1 MFIKEIEINN
11 FRIYKGLNT
20 ISVLPEDEEQNIIV
34 VSGKNGFGKTTFL
47 MSLVWCLYG
56 KNMIQ
61 VDEIYAKEIR
71 DKKNYANYI
80 AGSLNRLAKDEGQT
94 KFSVAITFTDVKIPE
109 INCKEVKITRTYDV
123 VTSAA
128 DSVEVLIDGYKN
140 QVTDDLSNGNQS
152 GEEIFIRDF
161 ILPIEIAKFFLF
173 DAEKIVSLAE
183 VNSTAQRKQ
192 LSNAYSEVLGIQKY
206 EDLKSTLELKQDDYR
221 RKSATPDDKRDLNTL
236 STAIEND
243 ELSIDGFENDIA
255 EIEEKRNYKQKQAEE
270 IQQKLI
276 REGEK
281 MTLEELN
288 KIKEEKAE
296 IEKQKEALQDK
307 LKEYFDVIPFG
318 LAGETM
324 LGVADQLKLEKSIH
338 EQNYQTEELNEKTE
352 NILMDLER
360 ERTNRDLI
368 FKPDIRNFYEDQIKN
383 LIKKHF
389 YSDIDEIPADFKALH
404 DFSSAQSNEFNQ
416 MLDTIKH
423 SFRDGFSRLNS
434 DYAFLKNQTDSITRK
449 IQAAEKSAED
459 EYVADLRK
467 KKEALEKDIDNLSA
481 DINVLNQNIGEAKSQ
496 IKANKQKQEALR
508 KKIDEASQYKDKEAQ
523 TKKII
528 GQLQEF
534 IVKFKEQKK
543 KSLEEKMLAGLKTL
557 MHKKDFIS
565 KVVVDI
571 SLSGD
576 DIDIVLYDQRNHK
589 IDKGSLSM
597 GERQMYASALLHALV
612 DESDFEFPVFIDS
625 PMQKFDE
632 EHAKNII
639 KYFYPTV
646 SKQVVIFPL
655 INKEL
660 TADEFKLLQPKV
672 CKSFLI
678 NNLTTDESEFIPIDP
693 SKFLDTYNHYY
704 NADN

>member
-11 FRIYKGLNT
+11 FRIYKGPNT
-20 ISVLPEDEEQNIIV
+20 ISILPKEEKNIIV

-61 VDEIYAKEIR
+61 VDEIYAKEIK

-80 AGSLNRLAKDEGQT
+80 AGSLNRKAKEEGQT
-94 KFSVAITFTDVKIPE
+94 KFSVSITFSDVKIPE
-109 INCKEVKITRTYDV
+109 INCKEVKITRTYDII
-123 VTSAA
+123 TSTA

-140 QVTDDLSNGNQS
+140 QITDDLSNGNQS

-221 RKSATPDDKRDLNTL
+221 RKSATPEDKKELIDL
-236 STAIEND
+236 SAAIDSGEI
-243 ELSIDGFENDIA
+243 SINGFEEEIA
-255 EIEEKRNYKQKQAEE
+255 EIEEKRNYKQKLAEE

-288 KIKEEKAE
+288 KLKEEKVE
-296 IEKQKEALQDK
+296 IEVQKEALQDK

-318 LAGETM
+318 LAGDTM
-324 LGVADQLKLEKSIH
+324 LGVSEQLKMEKSVH
-338 EQNYQTEELNEKTE
+338 EQSYQIEELTEKS
-352 NILMDLER
+352 NKILSELEH
-360 ERTNRDLI
+360 ERGIKGVYFDPKIYR
-368 FKPDIRNFYEDQIKN
+368 FYEDQIKN

-389 YSDIDEIPADFKALH
+389 YSNIVELPPDFKALH
-404 DFSSAQSNEFNQ
+404 DFSSAQTNEFNQ

-434 DYAFLKNQTDSITRK
+434 DYAFLKNQSDSITRK

-467 KKEALEKDIDNLSA
+467 KKESLEKDVDNLSA

-534 IVKFKEQKK
+534 IVQFKEQKK
-543 KSLEEKMLAGLKTL
+543 KSLEEKMLAGLQTL
-557 MHKKDFIS
+557 MHKKNFIT
-565 KVVVDI
+565 KVAVDI

-639 KYFYPTV
+639 KYFYPSV

-678 NNLTTDESEFIPIDP
+678 NNLTTDESEFLPIEP
-693 SKFLDTYNHYY
+693 SKFLETYKEHY